1 MKHLTFIK
9 DGHFNINHNFPA
21 EKEIPFFFRQ
31 VMFVK
36 TDSGYQDSNGKT
48 VVSVDGHP
56 DLDALFKRSI
66 SKEGYLVYYPV
77 LLKKQNLMEPSGT
90 SMCATSN

>member
-1 MKHLTFIK
+1 
-9 DGHFNINHNFPA
+9 
-21 EKEIPFFFRQ
+21 
-31 VMFVK
+31 MFVK
-36 TDSGYQDSNGKT
+36 TDSGYQDSKGKT